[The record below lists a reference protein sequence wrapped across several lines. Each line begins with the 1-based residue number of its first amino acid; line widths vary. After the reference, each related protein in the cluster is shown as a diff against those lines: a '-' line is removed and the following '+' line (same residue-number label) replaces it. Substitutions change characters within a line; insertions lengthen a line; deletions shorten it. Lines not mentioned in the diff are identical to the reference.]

1 MQLVRSVED
10 GNGVDDMVAVRDEG
24 LQVVLNEFPDG
35 DLLLDLNAVRTIT
48 EAIEGAELGQA
59 LDI

>member
-1 MQLVRSVED
+1 
-10 GNGVDDMVAVRDEG
+10 MVAVRDEG

>member
-1 MQLVRSVED
+1 MRSVED